1 MSSGIASGAEG
12 ETERAPDRHRRAAQL
27 VQTLGGRSIVLIGL
41 MGSGKT
47 STGRRLAQQLGL
59 GFADADAEIEAAAG
73 MSITEIFTRHG
84 EAYFRD
90 GERRVMA
97 RLLNEGPRVLATGGG
112 AFMHEETR
120 ARIAASGISIWL
132 KADLDVIWR
141 RVRKRSHRPLLQG
154 GDPEQTLRTLLEQ
167 RYPVYARADLT
178 VISRDGPQDLAVEEA
193 IEGLEFFLR
202 FSPDPPPLVSPR
214 RSAVSYGPLGTS
226 PQAFLSQ
233 ARIDVE
239 LGARSYAILIEEGLI
254 GEAGDH
260 MRRLAP
266 RAACAIVTDENV
278 AKLHLPALEH
288 ALDEALVRHSRV
300 VVAPGEGSKS
310 FAEYSRVCNALIG
323 AKLERGDVIVA
334 LGGGVVGDLAGFA
347 AATLRRGMR
356 FIQVPTTL
364 LAQVD
369 SSVGGKTG
377 INAPLGKNLI
387 GAFHQPLLVLADTAT
402 LDTLPPREFRAGYA
416 EIVKYGLIGDVGFY
430 AWLEAHWREVFEG
443 GAERV
448 QAIAASCKA
457 KTAIVARDEY
467 EEGNRALLNLGHT
480 FGHAL
485 ERITAYDG
493 TRLVHGESVA
503 IGMACAFRFSVRR
516 GLCGAQ
522 DQARVEAHLQDVG
535 LRVRLADIPGL
546 NAGAEEILDAMY
558 QDKKVAHGALTF
570 ILARAIG
577 DCFIAKNVEASE
589 ILGFLQDELSMGR

>member
-1 MSSGIASGAEG
+1 
-12 ETERAPDRHRRAAQL
+12 
-27 VQTLGGRSIVLIGL
+27 
-41 MGSGKT
+41 
-47 STGRRLAQQLGL
+47 
-59 GFADADAEIEAAAG
+59 
-73 MSITEIFTRHG
+73 MSITEIFARHG

-90 GERRVMA
+90 GERRVMD
-97 RLLNEGPRVLATGGG
+97 RLLNVGPRVLATGGG
-112 AFMHEETR
+112 AFMNEEIR

-154 GDPEQTLRTLLEQ
+154 GDPEQILRTLLEQ
-167 RYPVYARADLT
+167 RYPVYARADIT

-193 IEGLEFFLR
+193 IEGLAFFLR
-202 FSPDPPPLVSPR
+202 FSPDPPSLARPR
-214 RSAVSYGPLGTS
+214 KSAVSPGLPGS
-226 PQAFLSQ
+226 GSQALASQ
-233 ARIDVE
+233 ARVDVE
-239 LGARSYAILIEEGLI
+239 LGARAYVILIGAGLI
-254 GEAGDH
+254 AEAGNH
-260 MRRLAP
+260 IARLAP

-278 AKLHLPALEH
+278 ARLHLPALER
-288 ALDEALVRHSRV
+288 ALDKALIRHSSV
-300 VVAPGEGSKS
+300 IVAPGEGSKS
-310 FAEYSRVCNALIG
+310 FAEYARVCNALIA
-323 AKLERGDVIVA
+323 AKLERGDVIIA
-334 LGGGVVGDLAGFA
+334 FGGGVVGDLAGFA

-356 FIQVPTTL
+356 FIQIPTTL
-364 LAQVD
+364 LAEVD

-387 GAFHQPLLVLADTAT
+387 GAFHQPSLVLADIDT

-416 EIVKYGLIGDVGFY
+416 EVVKYGLIGDLGFF
-430 AWLEAHWREVFEG
+430 AWLEAHWHGVFAG

-457 KTAIVARDEY
+457 KAAIVGRDEF
-467 EEGNRALLNLGHT
+467 EEGERALLNLGHT

-493 TRLVHGESVA
+493 TRLVHGEAVA

-516 GLCGAQ
+516 RLCAAQ
-522 DQARVEAHLQDVG
+522 DQVRVEAHLQNVG
-535 LRVRLADIPGL
+535 LPVRLADIPGL

-589 ILGFLQDELSMGR
+589 MLGFLQDELSMGR